1 MRVVRDAGP
10 LRSEWRRGK
19 PLPGNRVD
27 LLQGGAAFFPALID
41 AIDGA
46 QHRVALETYIYTDDA
61 TALAA
66 LAPNR
71 GQHAVPALR
80 LRSRARCR
88 TRARL
93 RCRADFSRR
102 NEASFW
108 KKPG

>member
-61 TALAA
+61 TAHRVTEALVRAA
-66 LAPNR
+66 GR
-71 GQHAVPALR
+71 GVEVRVTVDGFGTGTLPGSIAAMLDAAGVPWR
-80 LRSRARCR
+80 V
-88 TRARL
+88 
-93 RCRADFSRR
+93 
-102 NEASFW
+102 
-108 KKPG
+108 